1 MKDKIFTELCD
12 AINNYNRRQEYG
24 EEDGVKMLQSV
35 IKCMFSFLEEI
46 VKSGKFKD
54 TFEYFYHPG
63 ICIETTARSNKTN
76 TAYSFSYD
84 LMKREFFFHSYIH
97 NDSNLR
103 HLEEDFLLDFFNI
116 LNTHNIK
123 YVQTEFCTEAEKN
136 HPDLYR
142 SKKGNL
148 LPLMRNYYV
157 GTVYDDNND
166 SYYKTDLS
174 LGMFEVVW
182 GLDRAVDEVFSEACI
197 AMKWLY
203 KFNYNLWKVDDLKQ
217 KLKSKESQE

>member
-12 AINNYNRRQEYG
+12 AINDYNNRQEYS
-24 EEDGVKMLQSV
+24 EDEGAQMLQTV
-35 IKCMFSFLEEI
+35 IKCMFNFLKE
-46 VKSGKFKD
+46 VVGSGKFKD
-54 TFEYFYHPG
+54 TFEYSYHPG
-63 ICIETTARSNKTN
+63 ICIETTAKSNKTN
-76 TAYSFSYD
+76 TAYSFSYY
-84 LMKREFFFHSYIH
+84 LIKREFIFHTYIH

-103 HLEEDFLLDFFNI
+103 HLEEDFLLEFFNV
-116 LNTHNIK
+116 LNTCNIK
-123 YVQTEFCTEAEKN
+123 YIQTEFCSEAEKN
-136 HPDLYR
+136 HSDLYR

-182 GLDRAVDEVFSEACI
+182 GLDRAVDEVFSEACV

-203 KFNYNLWKVDDLKQ
+203 KFNYNLWKVDDMKQ
-217 KLKSKESQE
+217 KIKSKESKE

>member
-1 MKDKIFTELCD
+1 MKEKIFTELCD
-12 AINNYNRRQEYG
+12 AINNYNRRQEYSEEEG
-24 EEDGVKMLQSV
+24 EQMLLTI
-35 IKCMFSFLEEI
+35 IKCMFNFLKEI
-46 VKSGKFKD
+46 VGSGKFKD

-63 ICIETTARSNKTN
+63 ICIETTAKSDKTN
-76 TAYSFSYD
+76 TSYSFSYY
-84 LMKREFFFHSYIH
+84 LIKREFIFHSDIR

-103 HLEEDFLLDFFNI
+103 HLEEDFLLEFFNV
-116 LNTHNIK
+116 LNTYNIK
-123 YVQTEFCTEAEKN
+123 YIQTQFCSEAEKN

-157 GTVYDDNND
+157 ETVYNDNND
-166 SYYKTDLS
+166 SYNKPGLY

-182 GLDRAVDEVFSEACI
+182 DSDRAVDEIFAEACV

-217 KLKSKESQE
+217 KIKNKEKQE